1 MARNFK
7 SKFNKSRHSPTSPR
21 NARDPL
27 KEGEGHAAWRFWV
40 VLIFLAVG
48 FLGLIWRLVDL
59 TILNRTFL
67 VKQGQLRT
75 LRTMEIPAYRG
86 MITDRNNHPLAIS
99 TPVDSVWVNPA
110 QFHPSPEQLN
120 QLAQDLQMSASD
132 IQQQISAESTRSFIY
147 LKRGNPPAVSDQIA
161 ALKIPGV
168 FFQRE
173 YKRYYPEAEVTAHL
187 IGLTN
192 IDDHGQ
198 EGLELAYDQ
207 WLAGDPGKKQ
217 VIKDRLGNIISE
229 VALLKKPEQGHPLV
243 LSIDKRIQYAAYQGL
258 KAAVDQYQAEGG
270 SVVVI
275 DARTSEVLAM
285 VNQPSYNPNNRPQQH
300 DGRYRNRAV
309 TDMYEPGSTVKTF
322 TIALALASGRYTAE
336 TIIDTRPGWMVVGGY
351 RITDDDN
358 FGVINVGEVLA
369 KSSNIGATKIMMS
382 LSPQSHW
389 DLLHRVGF
397 GELTGSHFPG
407 EISGRLPEE
416 QVWRP
421 SEVATLAYGYGL
433 AVTTLQLAHAYT
445 VFADG
450 GVLRPLSLL
459 KVAQVPVGAQVLA
472 PNIAHTMLSLLENDV
487 QAGEYHT
494 GTRAQIPGYR
504 VGGKTGTSYIAGP
517 HGYDRHNYN
526 SSFVGVAPISNP
538 RLVIAVYIREPHGSH
553 MGALVSAP
561 VFAQVMSDSL
571 RILNVAPDA
580 PVTENP
586 KG

>member
-1 MARNFK
+1 MKIPQKNIE
-7 SKFNKSRHSPTSPR
+7 SHS
-21 NARDPL
+21 
-27 KEGEGHAAWRFWV
+27 WRFWV
-40 VLIFLAVG
+40 VLAFLTLGFLA
-48 FLGLIWRLVDL
+48 LIVRLVDL
-59 TILNRTFL
+59 TILNRAFL

-75 LRTMEIPAYRG
+75 LRMVEIPAYRG
-86 MITDRNNHPLAIS
+86 MITDRNDQPLAIS
-99 TPVDSVWVNPA
+99 TPVDSVWVNPTL
-110 QFHPSPEQLN
+110 FHPTALQLS
-120 QLAQDLQMSASD
+120 QLAQALQLSTQD
-132 IQQQISAESTRSFIY
+132 IQQQVNTQPTRSFVY
-147 LKRGNPPAVSDQIA
+147 LKRGNPPSVSDQIA

-207 WLAGDPGKKQ
+207 WLGGKPGKKQ

-229 VALLKKPEQGHPLV
+229 VALLKKPEQGHPLT
-243 LSIDKRIQYAAYQGL
+243 LSIDKRIQYSAYQAL
-258 KAAVDQYQAEGG
+258 KAAVDAYQAEGG
-270 SVVVI
+270 SIVVL

-285 VNQPSYNPNNRPQQH
+285 VNQPSYNPNNRPAQH

-309 TDMYEPGSTVKTF
+309 TDTFEPGSTIKSF
-322 TIALALASGRYTAE
+322 TIALALESGKYTPN

-351 RITDDDN
+351 RINDDDN
-358 FGVINVGEVLA
+358 FGVINVSEILA

-382 LSPQSHW
+382 LPSHAHW
-389 DLLHRVGF
+389 DLLHNAGF

-407 EISGRLPEE
+407 ESPGRLREA

-433 AVTTLQLAHAYT
+433 AINTLQLAHAYT
-445 VFADG
+445 IFADG
-450 GVLRPLSLL
+450 GVLKPLSLL
-459 KVAQVPVGAQVLA
+459 KTSQPAAGTQVLPA
-472 PNIAHTMLSLLENDV
+472 NVAATMLSLLENDV
-487 QAGEYHT
+487 QNGEHHT
-494 GTRAQIPGYR
+494 GVRAQIPGYR

-526 SSFVGVAPISNP
+526 SSFVGIAPLSNP
-538 RLVIAVYIREPHGSH
+538 RLVIAVMIREPHGHH
-553 MGALVSAP
+553 MGAYVSAP

-571 RILNVAPDA
+571 RILNVLPDA
-580 PVTENP
+580 SAPASHQ
-586 KG
+586 K